1 MKNGPLSG
9 VKVIEFAGIGPGPF
23 CGMLLSDMG
32 ADVLRIDRDEKKV
45 SKHVIEGRGKRSIM
59 LNLKDPDDIETCLDL
74 IERADILQE
83 GFRPGVMERLGLSPD
98 ECFKR
103 NKALVYG
110 RMTGWGQYGSLS
122 QASGHDINYIAL
134 TGALHSIGRKNEK
147 PVPPLNLVGDFGG
160 GALYLAMGMIAAL
173 YEAKNSGEG
182 QIVDCAMTDG
192 SASLMTMFYGFSS
205 SGIWKEKR
213 GDNLL
218 DSGAHFYD
226 VYETKDKKY
235 ISIGSI
241 EPQFYSLLLDKLE
254 INNEA
259 FLDQM
264 NKGLWDELKGELI
277 KKFKSKTRNE
287 WSDIMEGTD
296 ICFAPVLSMSEAPSH
311 PHNKERQ
318 TFIEKNGVV
327 QPNVAPRFSKTPS
340 TYIFKS
346 IESRVAV
353 IICQLLSHTV
363 LVATTSIALEF
374 WFV

>member
-1 MKNGPLSG
+1 
-9 VKVIEFAGIGPGPF
+9 
-23 CGMLLSDMG
+23 
-32 ADVLRIDRDEKKV
+32 
-45 SKHVIEGRGKRSIM
+45 
-59 LNLKDPDDIETCLDL
+59 
-74 IERADILQE
+74 
-83 GFRPGVMERLGLSPD
+83 
-98 ECFKR
+98 
-103 NKALVYG
+103 
-110 RMTGWGQYGSLS
+110 
-122 QASGHDINYIAL
+122 
-134 TGALHSIGRKNEK
+134 
-147 PVPPLNLVGDFGG
+147 
-160 GALYLAMGMIAAL
+160 
-173 YEAKNSGEG
+173 
-182 QIVDCAMTDG
+182 
-192 SASLMTMFYGFSS
+192 MTMFYGFSS

-340 TYIFKS
+340 KIQGPSPSNGEHNEEILKDWG
-346 IESRVAV
+346 VK
-353 IICQLLSHTV
+353 
-363 LVATTSIALEF
+363 
-374 WFV
+374 

>member
-1 MKNGPLSG
+1 MKKGPLSG

-32 ADVLRIDRDEKKV
+32 ADVLRIDRDEKPV
-45 SKHVIEGRGKRSIM
+45 SNNVIEGRGKRSVK
-59 LNLKDPDDIETCLDL
+59 LNLKDPKDVEVCLRL
-74 IERADILQE
+74 IEKADILQE
-83 GFRPGVMERLGLSPD
+83 GFRPGVMERLGLSPA

-103 NKALVYG
+103 NKALIYG
-110 RMTGWGQYGSLS
+110 RMTGWGQYGSMS

-192 SASLMTMFYGFSS
+192 SASLMTMFYGFLS
-205 SGIWKEKR
+205 SGIWKEDR
-213 GDNLL
+213 GHNLL
-218 DSGAHFYD
+218 DTGAHFYD
-226 VYETKDKKY
+226 VYETKDSRY

-241 EPQFYSLLLDKLE
+241 EPQFYSLLLEKLE
-254 INNEA
+254 IKNEL
-259 FLDQM
+259 FLEQM
-264 NKGLWDELKGELI
+264 NKGLWDDLKSELI
-277 KKFKSKTRNE
+277 IKFKSRTRDE

-296 ICFAPVLSMSEAPSH
+296 ICFAPVLSMSEAPKH
-311 PHNKERQ
+311 PHNIERK
-318 TFIEKNGVV
+318 TFVEENGVM

-340 TYIFKS
+340 KIQGPS
-346 IESRVAV
+346 PNNGE
-353 IICQLLSHTV
+353 HTEQAF
-363 LVATTSIALEF
+363 LDWGISDD
-374 WFV
+374 